1 MQRSRPDAPGTRRLT
16 WQPSALAD
24 RLQHNL
30 FFIPFLSVASAVI
43 LALVLVG
50 TGWGS
55 GMFGTSLATT
65 VESSRS
71 LLSAVATGSIT
82 AVSLILSLMLVS
94 VSLTTGQFSP
104 RTTQNLL
111 GDRVL
116 QLTIGVMLGT
126 VAYSLVALRSLD
138 SSVEDSD
145 LPDLLIMLAIVAA
158 VSELLLLVASSH
170 RLATRLRISNVIE
183 DLTKRTC
190 ELIRADWGS
199 TVDERPERVA
209 NPADRT
215 VGVPEPDRV
224 ADDRGD
230 SAADGGQAVTSAPPS
245 SSAGWMRKVAS
256 PHDDPT
262 GGWSIVETDRGGWV
276 QAIDEA
282 LIARVVND
290 EAVDDEAEV
299 LIECAVGRFVLPGA
313 SLVRVSTPELDDA
326 VTRTVRRAVV
336 IGPNRTLQHDAA
348 FGIVQLEDIGL
359 RALSAGIND
368 ANTAREIALH
378 LGEILLELHR
388 HREPATDLVIEGRRL
403 RRASV
408 PTHLELV
415 DASFEQMRV
424 AAVGQEAVT
433 RTFADVVAN
442 VRHEID
448 RQGLPGPTEGLDRL
462 LDRLRGDLD
471 RIGEYSSRV

>member
-1 MQRSRPDAPGTRRLT
+1 MQRSRPETPGARRLT

-30 FFIPFLSVASAVI
+30 FFIPCLSVAIALV
-43 LALVLVG
+43 LALVLLG

-55 GMFGTSLATT
+55 GMFGMPLATT

-116 QLTIGVMLGT
+116 QLTVGVMLGT

-138 SSVEDSD
+138 SSVDDSD
-145 LPDLLIMLAIVAA
+145 LPDLLIVLAIAA
-158 VSELLLLVASSH
+158 AIAELLLLVASSH
-170 RLATRLRISNVIE
+170 RLASRLRISNVIE
-183 DLTKRTC
+183 ELTTRTC
-190 ELIRADWGS
+190 QLIRADWGS
-199 TVDERPERVA
+199 GAHESSRASD

-224 ADDRGD
+224 SDDRAVAHPSQGR
-230 SAADGGQAVTSAPPS
+230 AVTSAPPS
-245 SSAGWMRKVAS
+245 SSAGWIRPVGGS
-256 PHDDPT
+256 HDDPT
-262 GGWSIVETDRGGWV
+262 PGWAIVETDRGGWV

-282 LIARVVND
+282 QIARVV
-290 EAVDDEAEV
+290 DDEAQV
-299 LIECAVGRFVLPGA
+299 LIDCAVGRFVLPGA

-326 VTRTVRRAVV
+326 VIRAVRRAVV

-359 RALSAGIND
+359 RALSTGVND

-378 LGEILLELHR
+378 LGEIVLELHR
-388 HREPATDLVIEGRRL
+388 HHEPATDLVVEGRRL

-408 PTHLELV
+408 PTHRELV

-424 AAVGQEAVT
+424 AAVGQEAVIQT
-433 RTFADVVAN
+433 LADVVAN
-442 VRHEID
+442 VRYEID
-448 RQGLPGPTEGLDRL
+448 RQGLPGPTDGLDRL
-462 LDRLRGDLD
+462 LDRLCSDLD
-471 RIGEYSSRV
+471 RVGQYSSRL